1 LKRRIVAVTV
11 AALLAVLG
19 IVAVLAYVGKA
30 NQRAIAGIKPASV
43 LVAKQAIPA
52 GTPVSQARALLTS
65 HQIPAYL
72 APSDAVRSIS
82 QDLSNL
88 VTSVNIPQGQMLLR
102 EMLVDK
108 SQRTGALVLPPGDMA
123 VTLQLCLAGDVGGYV
138 KPGNKVAVY
147 DTYSTGSNQSLS
159 VSCSGGHQA
168 QNNANV
174 FTRMLIPSVSV
185 LSVTP
190 APSPQA
196 SSSGSTTLPGTAAA
210 ALQGVV
216 YVTLAATPQQVKLLT
231 LVNEAGIPSLALTDG
246 SGVSPDPTA
255 AQLFK

>member
-52 GTPVSQARALLTS
+52 GTPVSQARTLLTS

-147 DTYSTGSNQSLS
+147 DTYSSGTNQNLQ
-159 VSCSGGHQA
+159 VSCNGGHQA
-168 QNNANV
+168 QSNV

-196 SSSGSTTLPGTAAA
+196 SSSGSTTLPGSAAA

-246 SGVSPDPTA
+246 SGVSLDPTA